1 MKQPIIRT
9 GRDSIVSSRVAL
21 RAFLTVVAVSAVLGL
36 LVIMNLVTDTRFLA
50 TSAIVAV
57 GCMATFVCALVADHG
72 RFARWMRSATIV
84 GWLSVLV
91 WLFMVW
97 FAAALGSNGME
108 ITSRIAGALSLYA
121 VWSIFSAVTLAPRG
135 GGTMTAIVRW
145 SVCGLATWWSALG
158 EFAIV
163 EPAIAEMVVNT
174 IGEQWFFRIIAA
186 SAVVIGAGTLAQPV
200 LIRIAGTTPNES
212 AIRGRR
218 AKVALGCPRCG
229 APCELETNTD
239 AKCSACHLSI
249 RVEVDEPR
257 CACGYLLFGLETASC
272 PECGAAVSESARWKG
287 VPVTASQASPAAA

>member
-21 RAFLTVVAVSAVLGL
+21 RAFLAVVAVSAVLGL
-36 LVIMNLVTDTRFLA
+36 LVIMNVVTDTRFLA

-72 RFARWMRSATIV
+72 RFARWMRSATVV
-84 GWLSVLV
+84 GWLGVLV
-91 WLFMVW
+91 WLFLVW
-97 FAAALGSNGME
+97 FEAALGSKGME
-108 ITSRIAGALSLYA
+108 ITARIAGALSLYA

-135 GGTMTAIVRW
+135 GGTITAIIRW
-145 SVCGLATWWSALG
+145 SVFALAAWWSAVG
-158 EFAIV
+158 EFGLV
-163 EPAIAEMVVNT
+163 EPDIAEMVVNA
-174 IGEQWFFRIIAA
+174 IGEQWFFRIVAA

-200 LIRIAGTTPNES
+200 LIRIAGAAPQES

-229 APCELETNTD
+229 TQCELETNTD
-239 AKCSACHLSI
+239 AKCAACQLAI

-257 CACGYLLFGLETASC
+257 CVCGYLLFGLETSTC
-272 PECGAAVSESARWKG
+272 PECGAAVPESLHWKG
-287 VPVTASQASPAAA
+287 APVTVSQA

>member
-21 RAFLTVVAVSAVLGL
+21 RAFLAVVAVSAALGL
-36 LVIMNLVTDTRFLA
+36 LVIMNVVTDTRFLA

-72 RFARWMRSATIV
+72 RFSRWMRSATVI
-84 GWLSVLV
+84 GWLGVLV

-97 FAAALGSNGME
+97 FEAALGSKGME
-108 ITSRIAGALSLYA
+108 ITARIAGALSLYA

-135 GGTMTAIVRW
+135 GGTITAIIRW
-145 SVCGLATWWSALG
+145 SVFALAAWWSAVG
-158 EFAIV
+158 EFGLV
-163 EPAIAEMVVNT
+163 EPDIAELVVNT
-174 IGEQWFFRIIAA
+174 IGEQWFARIIAA
-186 SAVVIGAGTLAQPV
+186 SAVLICAGTLAQPV
-200 LIRIAGTTPNES
+200 LIRVAGAAPPES

-229 APCELETNTD
+229 TPCELETNTD
-239 AKCSACHLSI
+239 AKCAACQLAI

-257 CACGYLLFGLETASC
+257 CACGYLLFGLETSTC
-272 PECGAAVSESARWKG
+272 PECGAAVSESLHWQGA
-287 VPVTASQASPAAA
+287 PVRASQA

>member
-97 FAAALGSNGME
+97 FEAALGSNGME
-108 ITSRIAGALSLYA
+108 VTSRIAGALSLYA

-145 SVCGLATWWSALG
+145 SVFGLATGWSAIT

-163 EPAIAEMVVNT
+163 EPDVAEMVVNA
-174 IGEQWFFRIIAA
+174 IGEQWVGRIVAA

-200 LIRIAGTTPNES
+200 LIRIAGAAPQES

-229 APCELETNTD
+229 MRCELETNTD
-239 AKCSACHLSI
+239 AKCAACQLAI

-257 CACGYLLFGLETASC
+257 CACGYLLFGLETSTC
-272 PECGAAVSESARWKG
+272 PECGAAVPENLHWKG
-287 VPVTASQASPAAA
+287 APVTASQA

>member
-21 RAFLTVVAVSAVLGL
+21 RAFLTVVAVSALVGL
-36 LVIMNLVTDTRFLA
+36 LVIMNVVTDTRFLA

-84 GWLSVLV
+84 GWLGVFV
-91 WLFMVW
+91 WLFLGW
-97 FAAALGSNGME
+97 FQAALASNGME
-108 ITSRIAGALSLYA
+108 TTARIAGALSLYA

-145 SVCGLATWWSALG
+145 SVFGLATGWSAIG

-163 EPAIAEMVVNT
+163 EPDVAEMVVNA
-174 IGEQWFFRIIAA
+174 IGEQWVGRIVAA

-200 LIRIAGTTPNES
+200 LIRIAGTTPHES

-239 AKCSACHLSI
+239 GKCSACHLSI

-272 PECGAAVSESARWKG
+272 PECGAAVPESAHWKG
-287 VPVTASQASPAAA
+287 APVTSSQA

>member
-21 RAFLTVVAVSAVLGL
+21 RAFLAVVAVSAVLGL
-36 LVIMNLVTDTRFLA
+36 LVIMNVVTDTRFLA

-72 RFARWMRSATIV
+72 RFSRWMRSATVV
-84 GWLSVLV
+84 GWLGVLV
-91 WLFMVW
+91 WLFLVW
-97 FAAALGSNGME
+97 FEAALGSKGME
-108 ITSRIAGALSLYA
+108 ITARIAGALSLYA

-135 GGTMTAIVRW
+135 GGTITALIRW
-145 SVCGLATWWSALG
+145 SVFVLAAWWSAVG
-158 EFAIV
+158 EFGLV
-163 EPAIAEMVVNT
+163 EPDIAEMVVNA
-174 IGEQWFFRIIAA
+174 IGEQWFFRIVAA

-200 LIRIAGTTPNES
+200 LIRIAGAAPQES

-229 APCELETNTD
+229 TQCELETNTD
-239 AKCSACHLSI
+239 AKCAACQLAI

-257 CACGYLLFGLETASC
+257 CVCGYLLFGLETSTC
-272 PECGAAVSESARWKG
+272 PECGAAVPESLHWKG
-287 VPVTASQASPAAA
+287 APVTVSQA

>member
-21 RAFLTVVAVSAVLGL
+21 RAFLAVVSVSAVLGL
-36 LVIMNLVTDTRFLA
+36 LVIMNVVTDTRFLA

-72 RFARWMRSATIV
+72 RFARWMRSATVV
-84 GWLSVLV
+84 GWLGVLV
-91 WLFMVW
+91 WLFLVW
-97 FAAALGSNGME
+97 FEAALGSKGME
-108 ITSRIAGALSLYA
+108 ITARIAGALSLYA

-135 GGTMTAIVRW
+135 GGTITALIRW
-145 SVCGLATWWSALG
+145 SVFVLAAWWSAVG
-158 EFAIV
+158 EFGLV
-163 EPAIAEMVVNT
+163 EPDIAEMVVNA
-174 IGEQWFFRIIAA
+174 IGEQWFFRIVAA

-200 LIRIAGTTPNES
+200 LIRIAGAAPQES

-229 APCELETNTD
+229 TQCELETNTD
-239 AKCSACHLSI
+239 AKCAACQLAI

-257 CACGYLLFGLETASC
+257 CVCGYLLFGLETSTC
-272 PECGAAVSESARWKG
+272 PECGAAVPESLHWKG
-287 VPVTASQASPAAA
+287 APVTASQA

>member
-1 MKQPIIRT
+1 MKQTIIRT

-21 RAFLTVVAVSAVLGL
+21 RAFLAVVSVSAVLGL

-97 FAAALGSNGME
+97 VEAALGSNGME

-272 PECGAAVSESARWKG
+272 PECGAAVPESARWKG
-287 VPVTASQASPAAA
+287 VPVTASQA

>member
-21 RAFLTVVAVSAVLGL
+21 RAFLAVVAVSAVLGL
-36 LVIMNLVTDTRFLA
+36 LVIMNVVTDKRFLA

-72 RFARWMRSATIV
+72 RFSRWMRSATVV
-84 GWLSVLV
+84 GWLGVLV
-91 WLFMVW
+91 WLFLVW
-97 FAAALGSNGME
+97 FEAALGSKGME
-108 ITSRIAGALSLYA
+108 ITARIAGALSLYA

-135 GGTMTAIVRW
+135 GGTITALIRW
-145 SVCGLATWWSALG
+145 SVFVLAAWWSAVG
-158 EFAIV
+158 EFGLV
-163 EPAIAEMVVNT
+163 EPDIAEMVVNA
-174 IGEQWFFRIIAA
+174 IGEQWFFRIVAA

-200 LIRIAGTTPNES
+200 LIRIAGAAPQES

-229 APCELETNTD
+229 TQCELETNTD
-239 AKCSACHLSI
+239 AKCAACQLAI

-257 CACGYLLFGLETASC
+257 CVCGYLLFGLETATC
-272 PECGAAVSESARWKG
+272 PECGAAVPESLHWKG
-287 VPVTASQASPAAA
+287 APVRSSQA